1 MVRKLFAL
9 VLFAVVAGCH
19 SDPQPEGQLEVATRP
34 AIKTVKQV
42 ATHVGE
48 LSLPDRLRL
57 PSVEYVKAARS
68 WDERLSMLTTAERS
82 RLESLNARYYGMLDF
97 DSAEEQQ
104 AMIDA
109 GVPMPEEWLAAAS
122 MSDEQLAAM
131 AKAHSPKGSMFY
143 ADRQL
148 DRFVAAKQR
157 LAESGIE
164 TDFDS
169 DVINS
174 RAQAL
179 VYAGQA
185 LALTRRPFAAYM
197 YGGIG
202 ERLFGEPEYG
212 AAALSVGLALGDPQ
226 ASDYVREYMAH
237 RQLVQ
242 APPLNFGSVAS
253 IEAVM
258 WLHVHRYRPL

>member
-1 MVRKLFAL
+1 MVRKLLAVIAL
-9 VLFAVVAGCH
+9 ASVVACH
-19 SDPQPEGQLEVATRP
+19 SDKQSTTQAELPRPTVSSVKPEVHRS
-34 AIKTVKQV
+34 
-42 ATHVGE
+42 GE
-48 LSLPDRLRL
+48 LALPDRMRL
-57 PSVEYVKAARS
+57 PSVRYVKAARS
-68 WDERLSMLTTAERS
+68 WNDRLATLTSSERS
-82 RLESLNARYYGMLDF
+82 RLESLNARYYGLLEF
-97 DSAEEQQ
+97 DSAEEQK

-109 GVPMPEEWLAAAS
+109 GVPMPEEWLAASS
-122 MSDEQLAAM
+122 MSDEELATLAN
-131 AKAHSPKGSMFY
+131 ARSPKGSMLF

-148 DRFVAAKQR
+148 DRFVEAKQR
-157 LAESGIE
+157 LAEAGIE

-197 YGGIG
+197 YGSIG
-202 ERLFGEPEYG
+202 ESLFGEPEYK
-212 AAALSVGLALGDPQ
+212 AAALSVALALGDLQ
-226 ASDYVREYMAH
+226 ASDYVHEYMAY
-237 RQLVQ
+237 RKLVQ